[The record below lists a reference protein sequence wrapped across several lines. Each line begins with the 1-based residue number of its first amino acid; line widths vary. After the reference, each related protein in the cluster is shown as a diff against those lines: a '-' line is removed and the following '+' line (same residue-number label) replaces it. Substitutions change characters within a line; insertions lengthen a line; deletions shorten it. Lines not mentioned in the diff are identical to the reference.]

1 MVLKFYFEKGGYF
14 GHYTVP
20 NPALSQNHMDSDRHR
35 HRYYSPGKLA

>member
-20 NPALSQNHMDSDRHR
+20 YPALSQNYIGTDDIDIIVQES
-35 HRYYSPGKLA
+35 

>member
-20 NPALSQNHMDSDRHR
+20 NPALSQNHIRTDIDIDIIVQES
-35 HRYYSPGKLA
+35 